1 MSKDNSLNNWQLQ
14 ESGRSADQ
22 WQLQETEKALRYM
35 QLQEVAGGITP
46 EGWQPVEY
54 QRQARQGASWVLPS
68 LAIVAVL
75 AVAGYV
81 GWLGLSRMGIAPAV
95 PSIATGEGSSDATVV
110 PAVISDT
117 VAAPTPTIAPTVT
130 PTPAPPTPT
139 PEPTPVPTPALV
151 ERVTGTVNT
160 DAGVNARQ
168 GPSTDGE
175 LIRLV
180 VKDEAMLVVDD
191 QGDWLQ
197 VILPDG
203 AVAFVSS
210 EFVTKS
216 TDLISLDEL
225 NALRTGAG
233 LEPIAPVAPATPA
246 VIVASMPVTITS
258 DPGANARV
266 EPLPES
272 EAIMLVTTG
281 TQLIASQRSADG
293 KWVKVT
299 LETGEAGWIVAEF
312 LDAGDGDL
320 ATLSDGSVAAVA
332 PAPAAEPISATVS
345 LSDTPALTATTTLTE
360 TPAVIEQV
368 VDPPVG
374 LTLSPLVPAEPFTNA
389 VPVTGPAVSITA
401 TGGANARQT
410 PGIDGAVIVVVPE
423 GAVLPVAGRNA
434 DTTWLVVSLP
444 DEQLA
449 WVSREVASLSDNV
462 ANAPV
467 LADDALTGEGTP
479 GLIPSQPV
487 TDTAELGE
495 APVVAPADGPVATVS
510 TLLGANT
517 RPIPDQEAEAI
528 SQVNRGDSFAAVGRT
543 ETSDWVQI
551 ELADGTLA
559 WLLASAVELDVDI
572 AELPAVP

>member
-1 MSKDNSLNNWQLQ
+1 
-14 ESGRSADQ
+14 
-22 WQLQETEKALRYM
+22 
-35 QLQEVAGGITP
+35 
-46 EGWQPVEY
+46 
-54 QRQARQGASWVLPS
+54 VLPS

-75 AVAGYV
+75 AVGGYV
-81 GWLGLSRMGIAPAV
+81 GWLGLSRMGIAPEIPA
-95 PSIATGEGSSDATVV
+95 IATGGSSSDATDV
-110 PAVISDT
+110 PAVVTDT

-130 PTPAPPTPT
+130 PTPAPATPS
-139 PEPTPVPTPALV
+139 PEPTPIPTPALV

-168 GPSTDGE
+168 SPSTDGE

-180 VKDEAMLVVDD
+180 VKDEAMFVAED

-197 VILPDG
+197 VVLPDNTL
-203 AVAFVSS
+203 AYVSS

-216 TDLISLDEL
+216 TDLITLDEL
-225 NALRTGAG
+225 NALRVAAG
-233 LEPIAPVAPATPA
+233 LEPLAPVAPAVPA

-281 TQLIASQRSADG
+281 TQLIATQRSADG

-299 LETGEAGWIVAEF
+299 LESGEAGWIVAEF
-312 LDAGDGDL
+312 LDAGDADL
-320 ATLSDGSVAAVA
+320 ATLSDGSLAAVA
-332 PAPAAEPISATVS
+332 PTPVVEPITATVP
-345 LSDTPALTATTTLTE
+345 LSDTPAVTATTTITE
-360 TPAVIEQV
+360 TPVITEPV
-368 VDPPVG
+368 VDPPLG
-374 LTLSPLVPAEPFTNA
+374 LALSPLVPAEPFTNA

-410 PGIDGAVIVVVPE
+410 PGVDGAVLIVVPE
-423 GAVLPVAGRNA
+423 GAVLPVVGRNA

-444 DEQLA
+444 DDQLA
-449 WVSREVASLSDNV
+449 WVSREVVSLSDNV

-467 LADDALTGEGTP
+467 LDDGALTGEGTP
-479 GLIPSQPV
+479 GLLPSPPV
-487 TDTAELGE
+487 TDTVELGE
-495 APVVAPADGPVATVS
+495 VPVVAPGDGPVATVS

-543 ETSDWVQI
+543 EASDWVQI

-572 AELPAVP
+572 AELPVVP